1 MTREQ
6 LAHVLRAAARIA
18 EDPDVVMGSQ
28 SILGTFPEDRS
39 PAAVRCWQV
48 GFRRCRPTPESC
60 NASSI
65 GSAAGTP
72 AGMLAELRLRGS
84 HAASQTGRIYVS
96 EQDFIRVTAK
106 TRVWS
111 QFWSQFGVVHPYS
124 WMSTQACD
132 LRKRTGRD
140 RREPPCLALIIPWPW
155 VRVPPAPPALTCH
168 YAVGQDQPELV
179 WSQLRIGE
187 RAV

>member
-18 EDPDVVMGSQ
+18 EDPDVVVIGSQ
-28 SILGTFPEDRS
+28 SILGSFPEDRL

-72 AGMLAELRLRGS
+72 AGMLAGAEASRKPRGVADRADLRLRTGF
-84 HAASQTGRIYVS
+84 SQSDGK
-96 EQDFIRVTAK
+96 D
-106 TRVWS
+106 
-111 QFWSQFGVVHPYS
+111 
-124 WMSTQACD
+124 
-132 LRKRTGRD
+132 
-140 RREPPCLALIIPWPW
+140 
-155 VRVPPAPPALTCH
+155 
-168 YAVGQDQPELV
+168 
-179 WSQLRIGE
+179 
-187 RAV
+187 